1 MSEAKKK
8 PAAEKRAA
16 KKTNKPA
23 NAAWCMYIGP
33 AIRGVIRQSQIFPR
47 TAAEVREELG
57 DKLPVAAASL
67 IVDGAD
73 LPSARQ
79 ELRTPGTALHHF
91 YESLNKR

>member
-1 MSEAKKK
+1 MSEPKKGKK
-8 PAAEKRAA
+8 PAKI
-16 KKTNKPA
+16 NKPA
-23 NAAWCMYIGP
+23 NKWCMYLGP
-33 AIRGVIRQSQIFPR
+33 AIRGVIRQSQIFPKS
-47 TAAEVREELG
+47 AAKVRAELG
-57 DKLPVAAASL
+57 DKLKPAAASL